1 MCFPL
6 NDGLWLFYHFYIFLL
21 LVPIIANY
29 MFFTLTIHPFGFLC
43 FLFAVFGPVSCL
55 FVIAVIYSSKFSLD
69 KIRLLRISLHVFVP
83 QVRWKGIPESG
94 DTWEPERHI
103 IGEAAQQLLEEFKSR
118 RAEEVQVSLL
128 HSPLDV
134 LFCKLYHNWYSERHV
149 ASCSVT
155 ARRRTG

>member
-1 MCFPL
+1 MMVCGYSIISISFYF
-6 NDGLWLFYHFYIFLL
+6 LFRSLL
-21 LVPIIANY
+21 TTCSLHLLFTHLV
-29 MFFTLTIHPFGFLC
+29 FLC